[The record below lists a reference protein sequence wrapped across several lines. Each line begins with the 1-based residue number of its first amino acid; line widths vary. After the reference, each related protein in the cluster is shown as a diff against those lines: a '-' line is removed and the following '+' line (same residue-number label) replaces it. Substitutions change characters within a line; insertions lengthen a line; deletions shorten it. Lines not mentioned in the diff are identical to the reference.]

1 MEARV
6 FPAEG
11 GPTYRSAS
19 ESRLVAQSITRADL
33 ERASFIAELVLR
45 GVTSAED
52 TVGVADQAILHGLIA
67 TSNGDLASATH
78 LLARGLIAAAL
89 STWQFNELAADGMVR
104 RDFVAA
110 QTRRGAAEL
119 QLSLLPGRA
128 RMAAATLRSTPEG
141 AASIPQLRS
150 TLLAFVVGSGIVRSL
165 IAVTAQ
171 QPWLRTLAASFDAD
185 GVGAADNSVRNYG
198 VPRLSLAT
206 SGPEARRG
214 GNTTEGRPAL
224 STREREVLCQIVSG
238 KTTSEIA
245 VQLGVKC
252 TTISTLVGRIF
263 NKLGVNNRPAAVAV
277 ALRFGLCAPLEDG
290 HA

>member
-6 FPAEG
+6 IPAQG
-11 GPTYRSAS
+11 GPAFRTVPETRS
-19 ESRLVAQSITRADL
+19 VAQSIARADL
-33 ERASFIAELVLR
+33 DRASFIAELVLR

-52 TVGVADQAILHGLIA
+52 TIGVADQAILHGLVA

-89 STWQFNELAADGMVR
+89 STWQFNELAADAMVH

-110 QTRRGAAEL
+110 QTRRSAAEL

-128 RMAAATLRSTPEG
+128 RMAAAALRSTPEG
-141 AASIPQLRS
+141 VASIPQMRS
-150 TLLAFVVGSGIVRSL
+150 TLLAFVLGSGIVRSL

-171 QPWLRTLAASFDAD
+171 QPWLRTLAAAFDAD
-185 GVGAADNSVRNYG
+185 KAHSGDDLVRSYG
-198 VPRLSLAT
+198 VPRLSLPT
-206 SGPEARRG
+206 TGTEPRRG
-214 GNTTEGRPAL
+214 GNSTEGRPAL
-224 STREREVLCQIVSG
+224 SAREREVLFQIVSG

-245 VQLGVKC
+245 VQLGVKS

-277 ALRFGLCAPLEDG
+277 ALRFGICAALEDG